1 MSALCVKETL
11 CLSVFIECVHVF
23 VFCAG
28 LYADE
33 GAPVGP

>member
-1 MSALCVKETL
+1 MCLHRVLKSL
-11 CLSVFIECVHVF
+11 CLSPFMVCVHVS